1 MAQLSN
7 PAIFSSYGVGDG
19 LLIAAGCGVAVEEGA
34 QRPKPVAAC
43 CRAAVPT
50 LLRMARPIAA
60 WSNVIGPR
68 DSAT

>member
-1 MAQLSN
+1 MAQLSS
-7 PAIFSSYGVGDG
+7 PAIFPTYGVGDG
-19 LLIAAGCGVAVEEGA
+19 LLIAGCGVAVEEGP
-34 QRPKPVAAC
+34 QPKPVAAC

-50 LLRMARPIAA
+50 PLRMARPIAA

>member
-1 MAQLSN
+1 MAQLSS
-7 PAIFSSYGVGDG
+7 PAVLSTYGVGDG
-19 LLIAAGCGVAVEEGA
+19 LLVAGCGVAVEDGA
-34 QRPKPVAAC
+34 QLPKHVAAC

-60 WSNVIGPR
+60 WSNVIGPS